1 MKRYSVAFRGAAQAD
16 LRSIFN
22 YVHDRSQSRQTALS
36 YVRRIRER
44 CEKIGDA
51 PFGGVARPDIGINL
65 RMAVFERSI
74 VILYIVEGD
83 RVRITNMIAG
93 GRDYEALLRSQL

>member
-1 MKRYSVAFRGAAQAD
+1 MKRYSVAFRGAAQTD

-22 YVHDRSQSRQTALS
+22 YVLDRSKSREAAIS
-36 YVRRIRER
+36 YIRRIRER

-51 PFGGVARPDIGINL
+51 PFGGVARPDIGASL
-65 RMAVFERSI
+65 RMAVFERSV

-83 RVRITNMIAG
+83 RVRITNIISG
-93 GRDYEALLRSQL
+93 GRDYETLLRSQQ

>member
-1 MKRYSVAFRGAAQAD
+1 MKRYSVAFRGAAQTD

-22 YVHDRSQSRQTALS
+22 YVLDRSKSRETAIS
-36 YVRRIRER
+36 YIRRIRER

-51 PFGGVARPDIGINL
+51 PFGGVARPDIGANL
-65 RMAVFERSI
+65 RMAVFERSV

-83 RVRITNMIAG
+83 QVRITNIISG
-93 GRDYEALLRSQL
+93 GRDYETLLRSQQ